1 MTASRPVLIG
11 DSEIHA
17 CWTAATGKA
26 AGSSNEGGEV
36 TCSDPES
43 GGLSGRMSAK
53 REYIVKK
60 GNQISRPQPDGNNL
74 IIPIWGEF
82 GY

>member
-1 MTASRPVLIG
+1 MIG
-11 DSEIHA
+11 YQEIHA
-17 CWTAATGKA
+17 CWTAATGMA
-26 AGSSNEGGEV
+26 AGSSNEGGDV

-60 GNQISRPQPDGNNL
+60 GNRISRPQPDGNNL
-74 IIPIWGEF
+74 TITVPGEF
-82 GY
+82 G

>member
-1 MTASRPVLIG
+1 MTAFRPVLIG
-11 DSEIHA
+11 DLEIHA
-17 CWTAATGKA
+17 CWTAATGIA

-53 REYIVKK
+53 RGYIVKK
-60 GNQISRPQPDGNNL
+60 VIECPSPQPDGNNL
-74 IIPIWGEF
+74 FIPVQEDF
-82 GY
+82 G

>member
-1 MTASRPVLIG
+1 MAFK
-11 DSEIHA
+11 EIHA
-17 CWTAATGKA
+17 CWTAATGMA

-43 GGLSGRMSAK
+43 GGLSGRLSAK

-60 GNQISRPQPDGNNL
+60 SFRISRPQLDGNNL
-74 IIPIWGEF
+74 IIPVQGECSDF
-82 GY
+82 PA